1 MYPYCR
7 QIFAATPLRYVL
19 ELEILGLASAVGVLG
34 IADSATVKS

>member
-7 QIFAATPLRYVL
+7 QIFAATPLRYV
-19 ELEILGLASAVGVLG
+19 LEILGLASAVGVLG